1 MMRAIACFIML
12 AVAVSAAGAQMPGP
26 ETSAERRPTS
36 LSADGSSTPVRAPN
50 APPIVGVVRDTAG
63 APVPNVQVIIP
74 AVNRGALTD
83 QNGRFVIRGLPA
95 GTYHIT
101 TLLIGYAPGHADVTL
116 PESGS
121 EVEVVVTIRP
131 TAFTLSTVQVTAS
144 PTGIDPRN
152 LAKSTVELSGQAL
165 QRNLGTSIAQT
176 LSNEPGVSVR
186 FDGPAATAPVI
197 RGLTGERILVLQDGE
212 RAGDLSSTS
221 QDHAVSIDPLTAD
234 RIEVVRGPASL
245 LYGNN
250 ALGGVVNVISNDIPT
265 TIPSRVHGYATA
277 QGESATP
284 GGAGAAGLTIPL
296 GESFA
301 LLARGGGRR
310 VDDMRFGGGG
320 KLDNSY
326 FRNFY
331 GVGGFGFARGE
342 ANGGLIYRGY
352 RFNYG
357 LPSADA
363 EGAHIEGH
371 RDEVSARSDM
381 TLNTSFLRSLRLN
394 ATAQWY
400 GHDEIEES
408 GAIGSRFDLK
418 TQTLD
423 AMTRTNFGGQSG
435 ALGAS
440 GLFKQYSAIGEEALT
455 PAANSN
461 GAGVFAYQE
470 IAIGATGGDPDALV
484 PRLQFG
490 GRYDIYTIDSKAGDP
505 KFGPARSLRFN
516 NVSGSVGVSLPL
528 GEDASLGLSAARAFR
543 APTVEE
549 LFSNAFH
556 AAAGTYDRGNPN
568 LDSETNQGFD
578 GILRFQGLRVN
589 GQLSGYFNAVANF
602 ISPNIVKDTLIDGE
616 SGPITVPLNQFS
628 QADAKLKGLEG
639 RLEFETARNLILGV
653 VGDLVR
659 GELEDGTPLPFL
671 PPARF
676 GGLVRWD
683 AQRVSANVEV
693 RHAFKQDRVPLA
705 VTPDDPSGVATD
717 AYTLVNLSFG
727 LNVIAGG
734 RVNSVTLRADNL
746 TDAKYRDSASR
757 IKNFAFNPGRNIS
770 LVYKILF

>member
-1 MMRAIACFIML
+1 MRVIACFIAL
-12 AVAVSAAGAQMPGP
+12 TVGVGAAGAQMPGS
-26 ETSAERRPTS
+26 ETSAETAHGNPSIDRISFPPR
-36 LSADGSSTPVRAPN
+36 ADN
-50 APPIVGVVRDTAG
+50 APPIVGVVRDTTG
-63 APVPNVQVIIP
+63 VPIPNVQVIVP
-74 AVNRGALTD
+74 AVNRGAITD
-83 QNGRFVIRGLPA
+83 ENGRFAIRGLPA
-95 GTYHIT
+95 GSYHLT
-101 TLLIGYAPGHADVTL
+101 TLLIGYAPGHADITV
-116 PESGS
+116 PESGP
-121 EVEVVVTIRP
+121 EVEVAITIRP

-144 PTGIDPRN
+144 PTGTDPRN

-265 TIPSRVHGYATA
+265 TIPSRVHGYVIG

-296 GESFA
+296 NESFA

-310 VDDMRFGGGG
+310 ADDLRFGGGG

-363 EGAHIEGH
+363 EGAHIEGR

-394 ATAQWY
+394 ATGQWY
-400 GHDEIEES
+400 GHDEIEGS
-408 GAIGSRFDLK
+408 GAIGSRFKLK

-423 AMTRTNFGGQSG
+423 ALTRTSFGGQSG
-435 ALGAS
+435 ALGVS
-440 GLFKQYSAIGEEALT
+440 GLFKQYDAVGEEALT

-461 GAGVFAYQE
+461 GFGVFAYQE
-470 IAIGATGGDPDALV
+470 IAIGGDGTDPDALV

-490 GRYDIYTIDSKAGDP
+490 GRYDVYRIDSKSGDP
-505 KFGPARSLRFN
+505 KFGAARSLDFN
-516 NVSGSVGVSLPL
+516 NVSGSVGINFPL
-528 GEDASLGLSAARAFR
+528 GEVVSLGVSAARAFR

-556 AAAGTYDRGNPN
+556 AAAGTYDRGNAN

-578 GILRFQGLRVN
+578 GIVRFQGSRVN
-589 GQLSGYFNAVANF
+589 GQVSGYYNTVANF
-602 ISPNIVKDTLIDGE
+602 ISPNIVKDTIIDGDA
-616 SGPITVPLNQFS
+616 GPITVPLNQFS
-628 QADAKLKGLEG
+628 QADAKMKGLEG
-639 RLEFETARNLILGV
+639 RVEVEAVRNLIVGV
-653 VGDLVR
+653 MGDLVR
-659 GELEDGTPLPFL
+659 GELKDGTPLPFL
-671 PPARF
+671 PPARL

-683 AQRVSANVEV
+683 ARRVSANLEV
-693 RHAFKQDRVPLA
+693 RHAFQQDRVPPA
-705 VTPDDPSGVATD
+705 ATPDDPSGVATE
-717 AYTLVNLSFG
+717 AYTLANLSVG
-727 LNVIAGG
+727 LNLISGG
-734 RVNSVTLRADNL
+734 RVSSVTLRADNL
-746 TDAKYRDSASR
+746 FDTKYRDAASR
-757 IKNFAFNPGRNIS
+757 IKNFAYNPGRNIS
-770 LVYKILF
+770 LVYKVLF